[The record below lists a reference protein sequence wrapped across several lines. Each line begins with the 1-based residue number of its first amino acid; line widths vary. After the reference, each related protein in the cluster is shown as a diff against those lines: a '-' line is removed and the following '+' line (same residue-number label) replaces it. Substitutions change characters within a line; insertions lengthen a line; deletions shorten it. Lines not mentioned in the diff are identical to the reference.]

1 MSQIL
6 CSTGAL
12 IGMPNGRNHKL
23 LEAFA
28 QQLACDGFEFMM
40 YSTWYDRVEEL
51 VADLLALQLNIPVVH
66 CDKRISEGITRGE
79 AGDLEEA
86 IRLFDINC
94 NIAHRLGAKKMVF
107 HLWNGFISDSN
118 IQNNICAYK
127 DLAQI
132 ARAHQV
138 DLLVENVVCNHENPL
153 KHWCSL
159 AQVYPHIHFI
169 FDTKMAAFHRQLEQ
183 LYSEEYAWLWREGR
197 IAHYH
202 VNDYAGGYLD
212 WNNLRTLP
220 IGRGHIDFD
229 QFFEFIRRTGYDNAF
244 TVEATAFN
252 GEGIVDIQMLNECFE
267 KIRQYLAMQNR

>member
-23 LEAFA
+23 LETFA

-51 VADLLALQLNIPVVH
+51 VADLLGLQLNIPVMH

-79 AGDLEEA
+79 TGDLEEA
-86 IRLFDINC
+86 IRLFTINC
-94 NIAHRLGAKKMVF
+94 DIARRLGARKMVF
-107 HLWNGFISDSN
+107 HLWNGLISDSN
-118 IQNNICAYK
+118 MQNNISAYK

-138 DLLVENVVCNHENPL
+138 DLLVENVVCNHQDPL

-159 AQVYPHIHFI
+159 AEVYPHIHFI
-169 FDTKMAAFHRQLEQ
+169 FDTKMAAFHGQLEQ
-183 LYSEEYAWLWREGR
+183 LYSQEYAWLWQEGH

-229 QFFEFIRRTGYDNAF
+229 QFFEFIRRTGYDHTF

-252 GEGIVDIQMLNECFE
+252 GEGIVDIQMLNGCFE
-267 KIRQYLAMQNR
+267 KIRQYLAMQNG